1 MFLLMEKLL
10 NLVALNYLITR
21 KRWVRILFMIKVSD
35 IKKDFPIFE
44 RQINGNKLT
53 YLDSGATS
61 QKPNQVIDVMS
72 DVYKNNNANVHRGT
86 YVLSSETTGKYED
99 VRTKFQKFINAYD
112 SDEIIFTKGC
122 TEGFNLLSNSICKN
136 LNQGDEIILSEIEHH
151 ANIIPWQMAAEKY
164 NLNIKF
170 INVDE
175 SFNLDIDH
183 LKSLLSSKTKIVSIV
198 GESNISG
205 MLPDIKEIVT
215 IVKSKSDALFI
226 LDGAQLVPHRSVD
239 VQDLGIDFLCVSGH
253 KMLGPTGIGVVWGRK
268 ELWDSMDPV
277 YGGGDMIEEVYYD
290 KATWAPVPHK
300 FEAGTPP
307 FVEAIG
313 LGAAVDYLTN
323 ISMNEVQQH
332 SDSLREYAKNKLENI
347 DGLNIIHSLS
357 KNAGCTFAMSIEGAH
372 ATDVSLMLDT
382 YGVAVRAGHH
392 CVQPFHRKL
401 NLDATFRA
409 TGYIYNDE
417 EDFDI
422 LANAIEDSMKM
433 LK

>member
-1 MFLLMEKLL
+1 
-10 NLVALNYLITR
+10 
-21 KRWVRILFMIKVSD
+21 MIKVSD

-72 DVYKNNNANVHRGT
+72 DVYRNNNANVHRGT
-86 YVLSSETTGKYED
+86 YVLSSETTGKYEG

-136 LNQGDEIILSEIEHH
+136 LSQGDEIILSEIEHH

-205 MLPDIKEIVT
+205 MLPDIKEIVA

-268 ELWDSMDPV
+268 ELWDSLDPV

>member
-1 MFLLMEKLL
+1 
-10 NLVALNYLITR
+10 
-21 KRWVRILFMIKVSD
+21 MIKVSD

-268 ELWDSMDPV
+268 ELWDSLDPV

-422 LANAIEDSMKM
+422 LADAIEDSMKM

>member
-1 MFLLMEKLL
+1 
-10 NLVALNYLITR
+10 
-21 KRWVRILFMIKVSD
+21 MIKVSD

-164 NLNIKF
+164 NLSIKF

-205 MLPDIKEIVT
+205 MLPDIKEIVA